1 MNTVSHK
8 AQTTQSSSLSID
20 LLRHG
25 QVATP
30 GLFCAPPDEP
40 LGVTGWKQLN
50 HATAKG
56 QWDAILASPSRR
68 CHDFAR
74 QLAQRLDTPFIVEER
89 FREMDF
95 GEWVGQTQWALW
107 EQYPEEM
114 QQLWYQPLMFAAP
127 GGELMKE
134 FINRVQAAWATLLQ
148 DYTGQHVLV
157 LTHAGVIRVL
167 LAEVLGILYKKTLR
181 FEIAYA
187 QISRIQQNAAGNCSL
202 LAHGLTQA

>member
-1 MNTVSHK
+1 MNTLVNANK
-8 AQTTQSSSLSID
+8 TPTTIE

-40 LGVTGWKQLN
+40 LGVTGWKQLTQ
-50 HATAKG
+50 ATAQG
-56 QWDAILASPSRR
+56 QWDVILASPSRR

-74 QLAQRLDTPFIVEER
+74 QLAQRLETPFVVEER

-95 GEWVGQTQWALW
+95 GTWTGQTQQALW
-107 EQYPEEM
+107 AQYPEEI

-127 GGELMKE
+127 KGELMKDFVE
-134 FINRVQAAWATLLQ
+134 RVHQGWASLRA
-148 DYTGQHVLV
+148 DYTGQRVLV

-167 LAEVLGILYKKTLR
+167 LAEVLQILYKRTLR
-181 FEIAYA
+181 FDVGYA
-187 QISRIQQNAAGNCSL
+187 RASRICIRAGRASL
-202 LAHGLTQA
+202 QAHGLSQV

>member
-1 MNTVSHK
+1 MNTLVNAHK
-8 AQTTQSSSLSID
+8 TPTTID

-25 QVATP
+25 RVATP

-40 LGVTGWKQLN
+40 LGVTGWKQLTQ
-50 HATAKG
+50 ATANG

-74 QLAQRLDTPFIVEER
+74 QLAQRLDTPFVVEER

-95 GEWVGQTQWALW
+95 GTWTGQTQQALW
-107 EQYPEEM
+107 AQYPEEI

-127 GGELMKE
+127 KGELMKDFVE
-134 FINRVQAAWATLLQ
+134 RVHQGWAHLQ
-148 DYTGQHVLV
+148 TDYAGQRILV

-167 LAEVLGILYKKTLR
+167 LAEVLQILYKRTLR
-181 FEIAYA
+181 FDIGYA
-187 QISRIQQNAAGNCSL
+187 RASRICIRAERASL
-202 LAHGLTQA
+202 QAHGLSQV